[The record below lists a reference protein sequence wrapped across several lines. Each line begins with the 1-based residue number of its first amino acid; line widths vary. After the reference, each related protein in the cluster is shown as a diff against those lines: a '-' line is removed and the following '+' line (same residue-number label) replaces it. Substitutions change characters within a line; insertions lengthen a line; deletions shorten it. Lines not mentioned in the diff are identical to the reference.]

1 MDVKGKIF
9 VNTRA
14 IIERNRDGVAEII
27 VQWRNKR
34 GEGCWELP
42 GGCIEPYEPLHAA
55 LRREILEETGLEIT
69 GIAGGD
75 CRFQEGQVEFLQPYS
90 VYQTLEGY
98 VDSIGFHFVCQA
110 HGEPLESGDDTKHVK
125 WVSLDELQHL
135 INNENFSNID
145 KGAAML
151 YLKQKA
157 GA

>member
-55 LRREILEETGLEIT
+55 LRREILE
-69 GIAGGD
+69 
-75 CRFQEGQVEFLQPYS
+75 
-90 VYQTLEGY
+90 
-98 VDSIGFHFVCQA
+98 
-110 HGEPLESGDDTKHVK
+110 
-125 WVSLDELQHL
+125 
-135 INNENFSNID
+135 
-145 KGAAML
+145 
-151 YLKQKA
+151 
-157 GA
+157 